1 MLEQE
6 PDKGLGNEGFG
17 RLAAGF
23 LDSIRPEEKLHSQIV
38 GALGIFNSLRL
49 FREYPS
55 SDEHRSVLNFQIRIH
70 PPATRE
76 IPSYLWLREGVRSFL
91 NGPDCATRCQAAR
104 GETLKCALTRRLSHF
119 ATGFTLLIG
128 LLIIAGIPAFG
139 QRKSSET
146 IDATAFGTST
156 QLGRNFGVKI
166 IIYEFSS
173 PEDRDIL
180 VQAFQK
186 GQNDALVNSLEKMKS
201 VGRITIPGTLGF
213 DLSFIREI
221 ITPTGRT
228 IRFVTNRKIAFG
240 ESYWDAQTRS
250 FNLTAGEININDKEK
265 DKSSGVLFPAAQ
277 LIVNKEG
284 ELQWELNQNEWK
296 LVNIIEWD

>member
-1 MLEQE
+1 MCTTF
-6 PDKGLGNEGFG
+6 K
-17 RLAAGF
+17 
-23 LDSIRPEEKLHSQIV
+23 
-38 GALGIFNSLRL
+38 
-49 FREYPS
+49 
-55 SDEHRSVLNFQIRIH
+55 
-70 PPATRE
+70 
-76 IPSYLWLREGVRSFL
+76 
-91 NGPDCATRCQAAR
+91 
-104 GETLKCALTRRLSHF
+104 TLKLTHSIS
-119 ATGFTLLIG
+119 LLIA
-128 LLIIAGIPAFG
+128 LVLVMIASVPSLG
-139 QRKSSET
+139 QRGSTET

-186 GQNDALVNSLEKMKS
+186 DQNDGLVNALEKMKS
-201 VGRITIPGTLGF
+201 VGRIQIPGTLGY

-240 ESYWDAQTRS
+240 EAYWDTQTKS
-250 FNLTAGEININDKEK
+250 FNLTAGEINLNDKDK
-265 DKSSGVLFPAAQ
+265 DKSGGVLFPAAQ

-284 ELQWELNQNEWK
+284 ELQWELNQNAWK
-296 LVNIIEWD
+296 LTNIIEWD

>member
-1 MLEQE
+1 M
-6 PDKGLGNEGFG
+6 
-17 RLAAGF
+17 RA
-23 LDSIRPEEKLHSQIV
+23 
-38 GALGIFNSLRL
+38 NSKI
-49 FREYPS
+49 
-55 SDEHRSVLNFQIRIH
+55 SD
-70 PPATRE
+70 
-76 IPSYLWLREGVRSFL
+76 
-91 NGPDCATRCQAAR
+91 
-104 GETLKCALTRRLSHF
+104 F
-119 ATGFTLLIG
+119 ATEITLLIG
-128 LLIIAGIPAFG
+128 LLIVASTPGFG
-139 QRKSSET
+139 QRKTTET

-186 GQNDALVNSLEKMKS
+186 DQHDGLVNSLEKMKS
-201 VGRITIPGTLGF
+201 VGRITIPGTLGY

-228 IRFVTNRKIAFG
+228 IRFVTSRKIAFG
-240 ESYWDAQTRS
+240 ESYWDAQTKS

-265 DKSSGVLFPAAQ
+265 DKSGGVLFPAAQ

-284 ELQWELNQNEWK
+284 ELQWELNQNAWK

>member
-1 MLEQE
+1 M
-6 PDKGLGNEGFG
+6 
-17 RLAAGF
+17 RA
-23 LDSIRPEEKLHSQIV
+23 
-38 GALGIFNSLRL
+38 NSK
-49 FREYPS
+49 
-55 SDEHRSVLNFQIRIH
+55 
-70 PPATRE
+70 
-76 IPSYLWLREGVRSFL
+76 IP
-91 NGPDCATRCQAAR
+91 
-104 GETLKCALTRRLSHF
+104 HF
-119 ATGFTLLIG
+119 ATVITLLIG
-128 LLIIAGIPAFG
+128 LFIAVIPAFG

-146 IDATAFGTST
+146 IDATAFGSST

-173 PEDRDIL
+173 PEDRDVL

-186 GQNDALVNSLEKMKS
+186 GQNDGMVNALEKMKS

-240 ESYWDAQTRS
+240 ESYWDSQTKS

-265 DKSSGVLFPAAQ
+265 DKSGGVLFPAAQ
-277 LIVNKEG
+277 LIINKDG